1 MAKSNTSN
9 ASRAARYIDLQKKKN
24 RGNVESKELRN
35 LGKRL
40 LAEGVNPKNPSLMQ
54 MAIVADNMPVA
65 KSYIEACNAAAN
77 RTGWTVQPH
86 VRKALTDAG
95 ITADYNWLKK
105 MVATIERTRNSARDT
120 RSHRHAHGRKKPAS
134 IRGRHTK
141 RDAAVAVPAPL
152 DPYSLTFE
160 QRYPEAS
167 VPVAL
172 TDAEQLIREHPEY
185 KDIIVANMAPTS

>member
-9 ASRAARYIDLQKKKN
+9 TSRAARYIDLQKKKN
-24 RGNVESKELRN
+24 RGKEESKELKN
-35 LGKRL
+35 LGRRL

-54 MAIVADNMPVA
+54 MAIVADNISVA
-65 KSYIEACNAAAN
+65 KSYIKACDAAAN

-86 VRKALTDAG
+86 VKKALTDAG
-95 ITADYNWLKK
+95 ITTDYNWLTR
-105 MVATIERTRNSARDT
+105 MVATIERTRSNARDT

-134 IRGRHTK
+134 IRGRHTE
-141 RDAAVAVPAPL
+141 RDATVAVPAPL

-167 VPVAL
+167 VTL
-172 TDAEQLIREHPEY
+172 TDTEQLIRAYPGY
-185 KDIIVANMAPTS
+185 KDIIIANMAPTS